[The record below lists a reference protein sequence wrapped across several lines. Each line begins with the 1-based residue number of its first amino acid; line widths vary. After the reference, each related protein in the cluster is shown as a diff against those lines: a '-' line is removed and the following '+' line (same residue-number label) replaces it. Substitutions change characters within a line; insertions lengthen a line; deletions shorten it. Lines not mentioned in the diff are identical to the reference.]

1 MSETSLGAGM
11 GDDDDDEDMDDVED
25 VEDVDDND
33 DADEAAEGKKDGELD
48 NGNNIEMIDK
58 KEIVDK
64 KMDDKNGDNSQINGK
79 EPEESKTEEVA
90 K

>member
-1 MSETSLGAGM
+1 
-11 GDDDDDEDMDDVED
+11 
-25 VEDVDDND
+25 
-33 DADEAAEGKKDGELD
+33 
-48 NGNNIEMIDK
+48 MIDK

-90 K
+90 KWENSSRPARYRESIQART